1 MILPNKKEITPMS
14 LPININV
21 DITDKVS
28 IPGALHLACSVYLPD
43 PANLPD
49 CPTVIFAVP
58 GGGYTRHYYDL
69 QLPGH
74 EHYSEAQYHRQR
86 GTVFISCDHLGV
98 GESSVPDPTRITFE
112 VLAAAYA
119 ATVTEL
125 VGRIKNGTIA
135 PLFPAVENP
144 TVIGIGQ
151 SMGGCVTILTQGQH
165 AVFDAIVP
173 MGYSAIH
180 TVMPQR
186 TAEDRQRAIEARF
199 APRDTRLETLS
210 VEESSRSIADY
221 VYPFHWEDVP
231 RDILDADMAGGY
243 PIRTNPP
250 PWGSATIPPCA
261 TLMMGPGVVS
271 AEAHAVRV
279 PVLVV
284 SGERDTVPN
293 PHAEPTA
300 FPTSEDV
307 SVFVVPRMA
316 HMHNFASTRQVL
328 WQRTHDWS
336 RMIANAQQG

>member
-1 MILPNKKEITPMS
+1 
-14 LPININV
+14 
-21 DITDKVS
+21 
-28 IPGALHLACSVYLPD
+28 
-43 PANLPD
+43 
-49 CPTVIFAVP
+49 
-58 GGGYTRHYYDL
+58 
-69 QLPGH
+69 
-74 EHYSEAQYHRQR
+74 
-86 GTVFISCDHLGV
+86 
-98 GESSVPDPTRITFE
+98 
-112 VLAAAYA
+112 
-119 ATVTEL
+119 
-125 VGRIKNGTIA
+125 
-135 PLFPAVENP
+135 VENP